1 MVDTAAS
8 GSGFREHPLW
18 LALASYSIG
27 PETASLPFAARLARE
42 NGWTDAF
49 ADRVLDAYR
58 RFAFLAV
65 TAGHSVTP
73 SDAVDQA
80 WHLHLTYSRDYWERF
95 CPDVLGLPLH
105 HDPTEGGEAQR
116 HHFFDQYA
124 RTLRSYAEVFGE
136 EAPADIWPSAKQRL
150 LDDPRA
156 RRVHPRDG
164 LVIGRTALRWLL
176 AGAAAAG
183 ALATLLM
190 TGGGA

>member
-27 PETASLPFAARLARE
+27 PEAASLSFAARLARE
-42 NGWTDAF
+42 NGWTDRF
-49 ADRVLDAYR
+49 AERVLGEYR

-95 CPDVLGLPLH
+95 CPDVLGRPLH
-105 HDPTEGGEAQR
+105 HNPTEGGEAQR

-124 RTLRSYAEVFGE
+124 RTLRSYADTFGE
-136 EAPADIWPSAKQRL
+136 EAPADIWPSAQQRL

-156 RRVHPRDG
+156 RRIHPRDG
-164 LVIGRTALRWLL
+164 LVIRRVHLRLLLATTAL
-176 AGAAAAG
+176 AAIIG
-183 ALATLLM
+183 TM
-190 TGGGA
+190 FVTGGT